1 MDIARIVTEL
11 KKHRERLNRAIVALE
26 AAESPFPQRAA
37 GTRKKRGGRR
47 LTAEGRARLSEMMK
61 KRWAEAKKRKKN
73 RL

>member
-1 MDIARIVTEL
+1 VDIARIVTEL
-11 KKHRERLNRAIVALE
+11 KQHRERLSRAIVALE
-26 AAESPFPQRAA
+26 AAESPVPQRA

-61 KRWAEAKKRKKN
+61 KRWAETKKRKKN